1 MLEMSECGTSV
12 EVDSGLTYTIIKC
25 TKGSFH
31 QGHEKFSYT
40 RGIQC
45 TCISLYASLFSF
57 FKHVSRW
64 TKNDINCVLEKGDNL
79 YKLQNTTQFLTCTE
93 LPRTVSLEGVNM
105 DVNFDHNCFGF
116 FVTSSA
122 TSINELIS
130 NLRSNLNNKTR
141 IIFIINGVAVS
152 ILKCNRHYY
161 IIDSHSRD
169 ANGRPCPDGTAVVL
183 KFINLFEV
191 AKYISKMSSEQKTP
205 KKRLDNSIVGYV
217 TNVSP
222 IKTAKNNPKRKYFDF
237 LLNTEDKME
246 RTVCFSP

>member
-25 TKGSFH
+25 TKGSFY

-105 DVNFDHNCFGF
+105 DVNFAHNCFGF

-222 IKTAKNNPKRKYFDF
+222 IKTAKNNPKRKYLFPSKHRGQNGTNSLF
-237 LLNTEDKME
+237 
-246 RTVCFSP
+246 FP